1 MNATQQCPIC
11 GAAQPLSARKCS
23 ICGAV
28 LPGELT
34 PVVSMPT
41 IDEKPKRN
49 RRPRFDPAAGDDDLY
64 VSDLSGRMW
73 RLILFAAVG
82 LALLSGLGLGIILTR
97 GDGGKSPRAEL
108 IGPPTAPPTATPR
121 GYATPTTGELYV
133 TPVPGDFVTMTPRPL
148 ITLATVTPMPP
159 TATETPT
166 PGPCYQTAQQGDTV
180 YGMAIRCGH
189 VDMSVVDL
197 ILQINGMESATQLQL
212 GQTLEIPWPT
222 PTPGGE
228 PTAAPPASSDTGGG
242 NDQSAILPTE
252 EVRVNEFGT
261 PDALAKYEDIEPTLR
276 PGQDWHTVQ
285 LGDTIMG
292 IAYAYDT
299 TVELLSQINPEIP
312 FLQCDYGQRYGGQ
325 NCSVMLYEGQR
336 LRVPVPI
343 PTITPTPSPSV
354 RTETPTPTPTFNA
367 PYSITPDDGAHF
379 NADQMVTLRWGG
391 TGTLAA
397 NERYIVHVR
406 DLDTGQDYVA
416 AVPDTTYI
424 LPGGWQPADR
434 NRHAFEWVIA
444 VGVVDAQFN
453 VVSEDHI
460 TEPRQFSWD
469 SR

>member
-82 LALLSGLGLGIILTR
+82 LALLFGLGLGIILTR

-108 IGPPTAPPTATPR
+108 IGSPTAPPTATPR
-121 GYATPTTGELYV
+121 GYVTPTTGELYA

-189 VDMSVVDL
+189 VDMAVVDL
-197 ILQINGMESATQLQL
+197 ILEINGMESANSFNSARRSKF
-212 GQTLEIPWPT
+212 
-222 PTPGGE
+222 PGRRRRPAGNRL
-228 PTAAPPASSDTGGG
+228 PRRPRRLIRAAAD
-242 NDQSAILPTE
+242 DQSAILPTE
-252 EVRVNEFGT
+252 EVRLNEFGT

-276 PGQDWHTVQ
+276 PGQDV
-285 LGDTIMG
+285 
-292 IAYAYDT
+292 AYRATGRHDHGNRLPYDT

-312 FLQCDYGQRYGGQ
+312 FLQCDYGQRYGGP

-336 LRVPVPI
+336 LRVPVPM
-343 PTITPTPSPSV
+343 PTITPTPIARGTNRNTNP
-354 RTETPTPTPTFNA
+354 
-367 PYSITPDDGAHF
+367 
-379 NADQMVTLRWGG
+379 NADLQRTILDHAGRWRA
-391 TGTLAA
+391 L
-397 NERYIVHVR
+397 
-406 DLDTGQDYVA
+406 
-416 AVPDTTYI
+416 
-424 LPGGWQPADR
+424 
-434 NRHAFEWVIA
+434 
-444 VGVVDAQFN
+444 
-453 VVSEDHI
+453 
-460 TEPRQFSWD
+460 
-469 SR
+469 